1 MSAATARRRAAAGG
15 TASEATTRRP
25 SRARARARTN
35 ARSWTL
41 QAPDGWLLAIVLTLV
56 VFGTVM
62 IFSASFPQT
71 ADLAG
76 SARFEPLIRQI
87 MYMMIGLSGMFI
99 AMQIDYHRYARWAF
113 PAMLAIMLLLLAL
126 IVVPGLGTTTYGA
139 KSWIYI
145 GSISFQPGG
154 AG

>member
-1 MSAATARRRAAAGG
+1 M
-15 TASEATTRRP
+15 
-25 SRARARARTN
+25 
-35 ARSWTL
+35 

-76 SARFEPLIRQI
+76 SARYEPLIRQI
-87 MYMMIGLSGMFI
+87 MYMLIGLAGMFV

-113 PAMLAIMLLLLAL
+113 PAMLAIMLLLLGADRRARTRDDDVRREEL
-126 IVVPGLGTTTYGA
+126 DLHRLDLVPTQRAGQAGA
-139 KSWIYI
+139 DYVH
-145 GSISFQPGG
+145 GDL
-154 AG
+154 ADR